1 MGLVVG
7 HHHRA
12 AAGDHGLPLL
22 VDVGVVGHR
31 LRIEGNDIFPVG
43 GQGGHHGIAAPVGV
57 HIVAV
62 LHRHAGGPRR
72 PDDGEALTHRLAE
85 GDAVR
90 MRDHRAGAS
99 PGQLVAGGVMAI
111 ADLGVAEAAVVVQ
124 GGAAVA
130 ASSLVAI
137 TLLNR
142 VEQIWPR
149 RHRAIQ
155 RHLLRGIAIAVR
167 GGVVAHRAV
176 GQRTTQ
182 RNIDIE

>member
-1 MGLVVG
+1 
-7 HHHRA
+7 
-12 AAGDHGLPLL
+12 
-22 VDVGVVGHR
+22 
-31 LRIEGNDIFPVG
+31 
-43 GQGGHHGIAAPVGV
+43 
-57 HIVAV
+57 
-62 LHRHAGGPRR
+62 
-72 PDDGEALTHRLAE
+72 
-85 GDAVR
+85 
-90 MRDHRAGAS
+90 
-99 PGQLVAGGVMAI
+99 MAI
-111 ADLGVAEAAVVVQ
+111 ADLGVAEAAVVVEEALLLQ
-124 GGAAVA
+124 PRP
-130 ASSLVAI
+130 VAI